1 LPRFKRLYGSER
13 GGLVADQAE
22 ALKRLV
28 SPFLLRRTKSQ
39 VLKELPE
46 KTEEIIPCEMTA
58 AQRKAYRS
66 CLSSSEAER
75 ARQDLEAGGKKVNY
89 ANILAVLTRLKQ
101 ICDHPRLADLTAQR
115 VKSLKKIDP
124 MES

>member
-58 AQRKAYRS
+58 EQRRSYRAVLAS
-66 CLSSSEAER
+66 AEAEKAR
-75 ARQDLEAGGKKVNY
+75 ADLAEGKKVNY
-89 ANILAVLTRLKQ
+89 ANVLAVLTRLKQ
-101 ICDHPRLADLTAQR
+101 ICDHPKL
-115 VKSLKKIDP
+115 
-124 MES
+124 